1 MLPCQKQFGQ
11 WTNPKLKAIDPRTIY
26 PLKMKSLL
34 QMATKLSSY
43 GDFYSTASQTLVS
56 SNTPAAMTYTNSSVS
71 VGMSFS
77 GSQITVARSGYYWIA
92 SQIQINRVTGNTA
105 TPIAVWLRVNGVDV
119 PQSGTSVNLT
129 TQIGIV
135 TITFV
140 SILQLISGQYFE
152 VYWCHSDTASHID
165 LLPTASQV
173 TPFPAPGVPSVST
186 EVFQIA

>member
-1 MLPCQKQFGQ
+1 
-11 WTNPKLKAIDPRTIY
+11 
-26 PLKMKSLL
+26 
-34 QMATKLSSY
+34 MATKLSSY

-119 PQSGTSVNLT
+119 SQSGTSVNLT
-129 TQIGIV
+129 TQTGIV